1 MGASIVEIDGHY
13 LVSWAEE
20 TNVIN
25 RQEQSKADRTT
36 SYLSNEQTN
45 NALNTFTIIN
55 LN

>member
-25 RQEQSKADRTT
+25 HHDSKPEKQHE
-36 SYLSNEQTN
+36 SYTANS
-45 NALNTFTIIN
+45 
-55 LN
+55 